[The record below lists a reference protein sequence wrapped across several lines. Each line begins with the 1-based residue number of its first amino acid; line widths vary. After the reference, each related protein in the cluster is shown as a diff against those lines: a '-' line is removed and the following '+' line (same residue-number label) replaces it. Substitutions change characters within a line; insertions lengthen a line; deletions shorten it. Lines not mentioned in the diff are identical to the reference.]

1 MMVPQYKITLKHIW
15 FLCRWKHGIF
25 DNFAVYQGWIRTTSA
40 RAKLFE
46 RMLDVPGMINDPECH
61 TSGKH
66 RDHEAAQVRK
76 SERAIQNV
84 MAAISHF
91 TNFWRTPNKKL
102 FSFASGAP
110 VPADVEVDVLRI
122 DTVGK
127 TLKEDFI
134 QNRLG

>member
-1 MMVPQYKITLKHIW
+1 MVPQYKIMLKHIS
-15 FLCRWKHGIF
+15 FLCRWKHEIF
-25 DNFAVYQGWIRTTSA
+25 DIFAAYQRWICTTSA

-46 RMLDVPGMINDPECH
+46 RMLDVCGMINDPECP

-91 TNFWRTPNKKL
+91 TNLWRTSNKEKL

-110 VPADVEVDVLRI
+110 VPADVEVDVL
-122 DTVGK
+122 
-127 TLKEDFI
+127 
-134 QNRLG
+134 